1 MLPVTATEGRVLP
14 AEPIADLDAYVARGG
29 GRAIAAARRVEP
41 EAVIRTVADSGLR
54 GRGGAGFPTGTK
66 WQAVAEHRS
75 EVLRATVVVNA
86 AEGEPWT
93 EKDRAIL
100 LADPYQVLEGALCAA
115 HAVGAG
121 EVVVALRASF
131 ADVGRRVDAAIS
143 EVEVAGWCGDVV
155 VRSFAGPEEYLFGE
169 ETGLLEALEG
179 RPPFPRIA
187 PPYRRGAT
195 EVAGGPELP
204 DEASGLSAG
213 IDLAGATDAPP
224 ALVDNVET
232 LAQVAWIVADGPEA
246 FRRLGTPGT
255 PGTIVCTVT
264 GLVGSDPLREGD
276 VREGGADVADGTD
289 AAGGTDA
296 VGRPLGVA
304 TGAVGEVP
312 AGTTV
317 RDAIERIAGGLPA
330 NLELGAVVV
339 GASARPLRPE
349 ELDVPLCLDAMAEAG
364 SGLGSG
370 TIHVVAYGDV
380 LPTVAGISRF
390 LAVESCGQC
399 EPCKR
404 DGLAILEGLELLC
417 SGEPVGDEV
426 PVLLRDRAST
436 VADGARC
443 ALARQH
449 EALVTGLLDHFPGEV
464 HLRQQGRAAE
474 VPHVGDHPAGKQ
486 PDWSDDATWSGAW
499 PVAERVDHT

>member
-14 AEPIADLDAYVARGG
+14 AEPLADLDAYVARGG
-29 GRAIAAARRVEP
+29 GRAIEGARQVEAAA
-41 EAVIRTVADSGLR
+41 VIATIADAGLR

-66 WQAVAEHRS
+66 WAAVAEHRS
-75 EVLRATVVVNA
+75 DVLKATVVVNA

-100 LADPYQVLEGALCAA
+100 LADPYQVIEGALVAA

-131 ADVGRRVDAAIS
+131 GDVQARVESAIAEIDA
-143 EVEVAGWCGDVV
+143 AGWCGDVA
-155 VRSFAGPEEYLFGE
+155 VRTFSGPEEYLYGE

-195 EVAGGPELP
+195 EVASGAAQP
-204 DEASGLSAG
+204 DDESGLSAG
-213 IDLAGATDAPP
+213 VALAGASDAPP

-232 LAQVAWIVADGPEA
+232 LAHVAWIVADGPEP
-246 FRRLGTPGT
+246 FRALGTAGT
-255 PGTIVCTVT
+255 AGTIVCTVT
-264 GLVGSDPLREGD
+264 GLVGGD
-276 VREGGADVADGTD
+276 GPADDDDRQGGI
-289 AAGGTDA
+289 
-296 VGRPLGVA
+296 
-304 TGAVGEVP
+304 GEVP

-317 RDAIERIAGGLPA
+317 RQAIDRIAGGIPSGT
-330 NLELGAVVV
+330 EVGAVVL
-339 GASARPLRPE
+339 GAATRPLRPE
-349 ELDVPLCLDAMAEAG
+349 ELDLPLCFDALAAAG

-404 DGLAILEGLELLC
+404 DGLALADALKGLC
-417 SGEPVGDEV
+417 SGEPAGEEV
-426 PVLLRDRAST
+426 VVVLGERVAT

-449 EALVTGLLDHFPGEV
+449 EALVGGLLEHFPGEV

-474 VPHVGDHPAGKQ
+474 VPHVGDHIPGKQ
-486 PDWSDDATWSGAW
+486 PDWSYDAVWSGAN
-499 PVAERVDHT
+499 PADELADHT

>member
-1 MLPVTATEGRVLP
+1 MGYRPPMLPVTVTEGRVLP
-14 AEPIADLDAYVARGG
+14 AEPLADLDAYVARGG
-29 GRAIAAARRVEP
+29 GRAIDGARRVEP
-41 EAVIRTVADSGLR
+41 EAVIRTVADAGLR

-66 WQAVAEHRS
+66 WAAVAANRS
-75 EVLRATVVVNA
+75 DVLKATVVVNA

-121 EVVVALRASF
+121 EVVVALRGTF
-131 ADVGRRVDAAIS
+131 GPVRVDAAIA
-143 EVEVAGWCGDVV
+143 EVEAAGWCGDVV
-155 VRSFAGPEEYLFGE
+155 VRTFAGPEEYLFGE

-179 RPPFPRIA
+179 RPPMPRIA

-195 EVAGGPELP
+195 EVAGDGEQP
-204 DEASGLSAG
+204 DEGSGLSAG
-213 IDLAGATDAPP
+213 IELAGVTDAPP

-232 LAQVAWIVADGPEA
+232 LAHVAWIVADGPDA
-246 FRRLGTPGT
+246 FRALGTDAT

-264 GLVGSDPLREGD
+264 GLVGGD
-276 VREGGADVADGTD
+276 APAERGVDDVPGGI
-289 AAGGTDA
+289 
-296 VGRPLGVA
+296 
-304 TGAVGEVP
+304 GEVP

-317 RDAIERIAGGLPA
+317 REAIERIAGGTPPGA
-330 NLELGAVVV
+330 ELGAVVV
-339 GASARPLRPE
+339 GASTRPLRPE
-349 ELDVPLCLDAMAEAG
+349 ELDLPLCFDALAEAG
-364 SGLGSG
+364 SGLGSA

-404 DGLAILEGLELLC
+404 DGLALADALERLC
-417 SGEPVGDEV
+417 TGEPAGDEV
-426 PVLLRDRAST
+426 VVELRDRVAT

-443 ALARQH
+443 ALARQQ
-449 EALVTGLLDHFPGEV
+449 EAVVGGLLDRFPGEV
-464 HLRQQGRAAE
+464 HLAQRGRE
-474 VPHVGDHPAGKQ
+474 VEIGEVGDHRPGKQ
-486 PDWSDDATWSGAW
+486 PDWTYTEVWSGAT
-499 PVAERVDHT
+499 PAEVLADHT